1 MDKLSTKLKS
11 VASIQPYPQ
20 TSTPLRTY
28 PFIYQWRKKSVKK
41 DRDREKFPLIPGL
54 IHFLISAFS
63 SPIRLY

>member
-1 MDKLSTKLKS
+1 MDKLYTKLKS

-54 IHFLISAFS
+54 LSTS
-63 SPIRLY
+63 